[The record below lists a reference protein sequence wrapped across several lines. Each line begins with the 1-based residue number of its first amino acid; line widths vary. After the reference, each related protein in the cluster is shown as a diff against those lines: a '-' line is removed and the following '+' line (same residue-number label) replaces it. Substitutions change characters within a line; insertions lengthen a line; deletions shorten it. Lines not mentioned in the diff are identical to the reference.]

1 MFQRL
6 QHIRALSF
14 ILLSLY
20 GAVAL
25 LPTGYMLGQ
34 NANGDISI
42 IVCQSNPLS
51 EFGHNGHDHNI
62 NDTEDFREKCG
73 FGALTALAE
82 LEADADLSLPFPQPV
97 KKSPFPTEDD
107 LAPTS
112 LFGLPLGAR
121 APPVA

>member
-1 MFQRL
+1 M
-6 QHIRALSF
+6 
-14 ILLSLY
+14 LSLY

-82 LEADADLSLPFPQPV
+82 LRSGDSFTLPIPELV
-97 KKSPFPTEDD
+97 KNSPFPTEDD
-107 LAPTS
+107 QLYTEAS
-112 LFGLPLGAR
+112 VLPVGAR
-121 APPVA
+121 APPVHA